1 MTPSTKLRVVV
12 ATPLSEE
19 NCRLIEQ
26 REPRVD
32 LIRDHSLN
40 PPMRYPADF
49 AGDPQFRRSDTQ
61 QRQFEAMVDSADA
74 LFGIP
79 DLQPKALTRTV
90 KANPRLRWV
99 HTMAAGEAS

>member
-32 LIRDHSLN
+32 LI
-40 PPMRYPADF
+40 
-49 AGDPQFRRSDTQ
+49 
-61 QRQFEAMVDSADA
+61 E
-74 LFGIP
+74 I
-79 DLQPKALTRTV
+79 TR
-90 KANPRLRWV
+90 
-99 HTMAAGEAS
+99 